1 MDWSQYRTSHVSQY
15 GPTTRQQLSNDYQK
29 YKRSLTSTTT
39 LPGRVTKPSSPKK
52 SVRTSPVKQTIKSPM
67 KSPMIKSVKSVK
79 SIEVVPKSILRSPEK
94 SRYIKNVKFD
104 EKLEDVSRGRS
115 PIRKN
120 KKLTMKDIETMAA
133 KQKFLIVVLYADFCG
148 HCVEMKEKLGKKM
161 KNSEKLM
168 FVEEHDMSDEIK
180 DYFPHVLYY
189 ENGERQKDLNVDNVY
204 DYLNV

>member
-1 MDWSQYRTSHVSQY
+1 MDWSQYRTSHVAEY
-15 GPTTRQQLSNDYQK
+15 GPTTRQQLSKDYQK
-29 YKRSLTSTTT
+29 YKRSLTT
-39 LPGRVTKPSSPKK
+39 RPSSPKR
-52 SVRTSPVKQTIKSPM
+52 SVKASPVRQTIKSPM
-67 KSPMIKSVKSVK
+67 KTKSPMIKSVKTV
-79 SIEVVPKSILRSPEK
+79 EVVPKSILRSPEK

-115 PIRKN
+115 PVRKN
-120 KKLTMKDIETMAA
+120 KKLTMKDIENMAA

-148 HCVEMKEKLGKKM
+148 HCMEMKEKLGNKM

-168 FVEEHDMSDEIK
+168 FVEEHNMSDEIK
-180 DYFPHVLYY
+180 DYFPHVLYF